1 MSYNHPMTPTDSHAE
16 RVSALFTRI
25 ARRYDLMNRLMT
37 FGQDQRWRR
46 LAARNA
52 CLNPA
57 MTSSSTWVRH
67 GRPEP
72 GHPESR
78 ALRPRDQR
86 GLQPAHAGRCA
97 GEGSQGAGRGGCAG
111 IAISNCSFRLPGL
124 GFPGE
129 ECRRPGSGAQGNEAG
144 AQARRP
150 AGRTGHNPAKKSI
163 LLPFIRFY
171 LRVIIPL
178 LGVLVTGDREAYRY
192 LPASTEGFLSAE
204 ELAEKLR
211 IAGFIEVGYQHL
223 MAGTTAL
230 HWGEKD

>member
-1 MSYNHPMTPTDSHAE
+1 MTTSSHSDHI
-16 RVSALFTRI
+16 SALFTRI

-52 CLNPA
+52 APTADDLILDLGAGTGDLSLAILKAEPSARVISADFNPRMLA
-57 MTSSSTWVRH
+57 GAR
-67 GRPEP
+67 GK
-72 GHPESR
+72 GLR
-78 ALRPRDQR
+78 ALVVADALALPLPTAHFDSLVSGFLVRNVGDLDQALKEMKRALKPGGRLVVLDTTRP
-86 GLQPAHAGRCA
+86 
-97 GEGSQGAGRGGCAG
+97 
-111 IAISNCSFRLPGL
+111 
-124 GFPGE
+124 
-129 ECRRPGSGAQGNEAG
+129 
-144 AQARRP
+144 
-150 AGRTGHNPAKKSI
+150 KKSI

-211 IAGFIEVGYQHL
+211 MAGFIEVGYQHL
-223 MAGTTAL
+223 MAGTAAL
-230 HWGEKD
+230 HWGKKD